1 MARGIWVDRQG
12 RSHPW
17 TGHFH
22 CCHHVGVYKRELSY
36 PTAVPDLQWTNAVYA
51 SADNHCRESGNCPIT
66 VKFGIAKWV
75 FCGCIWF
82 SFLLLGWEM
91 YRASRVIKTR
101 DISYCFTNVMANRWV
116 SVRDYNKFCLFRH
129 IGESKKKKDSLAFFV
144 FFSFQDWKRVIL
156 SDGPRQSINALILYT
171 IAKNFNFSFDY
182 LPQYWDNSTITALL
196 FWAMVTTVVLFAF
209 GLAKILISGA
219 LYLPLLCYIKGNLKE
234 YVCHKV
240 DKRLGKVMRNIQR
253 DRLKRNAK
261 IEQQLAMGGKVKVA
275 TGEIVDAALL
285 RPTLP
290 NISLNDDDIG
300 SKTNLLRSAS
310 PVGSAALPPGGRV
323 SPGPNWGVQEKALL
337 TPGGRVSPGPNWAV
351 QEKPPLIP
359 GGRVSPG
366 PNWGMPD
373 APPLPPGGR
382 VSPSPSWGAQSGGIT
397 QGPQH
402 WNASEIS
409 LTAPPVQPANLDDIY
424 DSYSIDDHDSN
435 LGHAVPAPGL
445 TYPPNTRR
453 LSPPQAAAAPGAP
466 TYPPSA
472 LGPAPP
478 YPPPSNYPDTYPPTH
493 PGYGRVQPP
502 QPPIYGRPL
511 SPAAGLG
518 CPRAQSPVMQR
529 EHYEYSAGSLTAVSS
544 GNQNYVEAT
553 IATVAR
559 TRQSHG
565 W

>member
-1 MARGIWVDRQG
+1 M
-12 RSHPW
+12 
-17 TGHFH
+17 
-22 CCHHVGVYKRELSY
+22 
-36 PTAVPDLQWTNAVYA
+36 YA

-75 FCGCIWF
+75 FCGCIFF

-129 IGESKKKKDSLAFFV
+129 IGESKKKKDSVAFFV

-219 LYLPLLCYIKGNLKE
+219 LYLPLLCYIQGNLKE

-240 DKRLGKVMRNIQR
+240 DKRLGKVMRNLQK
-253 DRLKRNAK
+253 DRMKRNAK

-275 TGEIVDAALL
+275 TGEVVDAALL

-290 NISLNDDDIG
+290 NISLDEEEVG
-300 SKTNLLRSAS
+300 SKTNLLRSGS
-310 PVGSAALPPGGRV
+310 PVPSAVIPPGGRVSPGPNWVLQEKPPLPPGGRV
-323 SPGPNWGVQEKALL
+323 SPGPNWGLQEKPPL
-337 TPGGRVSPGPNWAV
+337 PPSGRISPGPNWA
-351 QEKPPLIP
+351 P
-359 GGRVSPG
+359 GITP
-366 PNWGMPD
+366 
-373 APPLPPGGR
+373 
-382 VSPSPSWGAQSGGIT
+382 GIT
-397 QGPQH
+397 QGPNH

-424 DSYSIDDHDSN
+424 DSYSIDDHESN
-435 LGHAVPAPGL
+435 VGHTPGL
-445 TYPPNTRR
+445 SYPPNTRR
-453 LSPPQAAAAPGAP
+453 LSPPQSAGAP

-472 LGPAPP
+472 MGPAPP
-478 YPPPSNYPDTYPPTH
+478 YPSSYPDIYSPTH
-493 PGYGRVQPP
+493 QA
-502 QPPIYGRPL
+502 YGRPQSPQAFGRPQ
-511 SPAAGLG
+511 SPAGSLG
-518 CPRAQSPVMQR
+518 YPRAQSPVVQR
-529 EHYEYSAGSLTAVSS
+529 EYYEYSAGNLTVA
-544 GNQNYVEAT
+544 NQHVEAT
-553 IATVAR
+553 VATMAR

>member
-1 MARGIWVDRQG
+1 MWLAVFGSIAKDVIILGLDI
-12 RSHPW
+12 
-17 TGHFH
+17 F
-22 CCHHVGVYKRELSY
+22 
-36 PTAVPDLQWTNAVYA
+36 TAVTMLVSTNWTNAVYA

-75 FCGCIWF
+75 FCGCIFF

-91 YRASRVIKTR
+91 YRASRVIATR

-129 IGESKKKKDSLAFFV
+129 IGESKKKKDSVAFFV
-144 FFSFQDWKRVIL
+144 FFSFQDWKRVLL

-182 LPQYWDNSTITALL
+182 LPQYWDNSVITALL

-219 LYLPLLCYIKGNLKE
+219 LYLPLLCYIQGNLKE

-240 DKRLGKVMRNIQR
+240 DKRLGKVMRNLQK
-253 DRLKRNAK
+253 DRMKRNAK

-275 TGEIVDAALL
+275 NGEVVDAALL

-290 NISLNDDDIG
+290 NISLDDDDAG
-300 SKTNLLRSAS
+300 SKTNLLRSGS
-310 PVGSAALPPGGRV
+310 PVPSAVVTPGGRVSPGPNWGLQEKPPLPPGGRVSPGPNWALQEKPPLPPGGRV
-323 SPGPNWGVQEKALL
+323 SPGPNWGIQEQPPLPL
-337 TPGGRVSPGPNWAV
+337 GGRVSPGPNWA
-351 QEKPPLIP
+351 
-359 GGRVSPG
+359 
-366 PNWGMPD
+366 
-373 APPLPPGGR
+373 APR
-382 VSPSPSWGAQSGGIT
+382 GGIT
-397 QGPQH
+397 NH

-424 DSYSIDDHDSN
+424 DSYTIDDHDSN
-435 LGHAVPAPGL
+435 LGHAAPGL
-445 TYPPNTRR
+445 SYPPNTRR
-453 LSPPQAAAAPGAP
+453 LSPPQSVPAAGGP

-472 LGPAPP
+472 MGPAPP
-478 YPPPSNYPDTYPPTH
+478 YPTHVDMYSPTH
-493 PGYGRVQPP
+493 QPF
-502 QPPIYGRPL
+502 GRPQSPQTQAFGRPQ
-511 SPAAGLG
+511 SPAASLG
-518 CPRAQSPVMQR
+518 YPRAQSPVVQR
-529 EHYEYSAGSLTAVSS
+529 EYYEYSAGSLTAVSS
-544 GNQNYVEAT
+544 GNQSYVEAT
-553 IATVAR
+553 VSTMR